1 MFTLHQRAIFLTYLH
16 IKGQYGIASIGR
28 SANLDENCQAVV
40 GIASRVQVVLVF
52 LSDVWHQHIHQ
63 SLHCMVERCRKT
75 LVPGELDKTKEKK
88 RGRGFRLGGK
98 GLKKRR

>member
-1 MFTLHQRAIFLTYLH
+1 MFNLNQRAIFQTYLH
-16 IKGQYGIASIGR
+16 IKGQHDIASSGR

-40 GIASRVQVVLVF
+40 GIASRIQVVLVF
-52 LSDVWHQHIHQ
+52 LGDVRHQHIHQ

-75 LVPGELDKTKEKK
+75 LVPGELDKRKEKK
-88 RGRGFRLGGK
+88 WGRGFRLGGK